1 MQHSSSVRLISAI
14 AAVGGLLFGYDTGV
28 ISGALLF
35 IKETWTLTAF
45 EQGWI
50 VSSVLVGAILGA
62 VLSGNLTDRLGRKK
76 IIVITALAFFVGS
89 LATALAR
96 SPLELMIYRGLIGF
110 AIGIASYT
118 VPLYISEIAPDDKR
132 GALVSLNQLAIT
144 VGIVLSYLIDGVFA
158 KVEHGWRY
166 MMGVG
171 VVPALLLA
179 AGMLLV
185 PETPRWLI
193 SRGRAEKAKEA
204 LRRIYGDCDEAAE
217 VSKIR
222 GSMLHE
228 EQGSFRE
235 LAAKWMRPALIV
247 GIGLMFIQQATG
259 INTIIYYAPTIFQ
272 LAGFESE
279 VSAISATVGIGV
291 INVLMTIVSIRLLDK
306 LGRKP
311 LLYIGLCGMIASLAV
326 LGEAFYSGSAG
337 GALKVVSVLS
347 LIVYVAAFAV
357 SLGPICWLVISEI
370 YPTQIRGLAMSVATV
385 ANWGF
390 NLVVALTFLPLV
402 EFLGTA
408 YTCWGFAVVG
418 VWALWFCKA
427 KVPETKG
434 KSLEEIENNWRRMS
448 TEP

>member
-235 LAAKWMRPALIV
+235 LAAKWMCPALIV

-408 YTCWGFAVVG
+408 YTFWGFAVVG

>member
-193 SRGRAEKAKEA
+193 SRGHAEKAKEA

-408 YTCWGFAVVG
+408 YTFWGFAVVG

>member
-1 MQHSSSVRLISAI
+1 MLHTSSVRLISAI

-62 VLSGNLTDRLGRKK
+62 VFSGNLTDRLGRKK
-76 IIVITALAFFVGS
+76 IIIITALAFFVGS

-96 SPLELMIYRGLIGF
+96 SPLELMLYRGLIGF

-158 KVEHGWRY
+158 KVENGWRY

-179 AGMLLV
+179 VGMLLV

-193 SRGRAEKAKEA
+193 SRGFIDKAKAA
-204 LRRIYGDCDEAAE
+204 LHKIYGDCDEIAE
-217 VSKIR
+217 VNKIQK
-222 GSMLHE
+222 GMLHE
-228 EQGSFRE
+228 EQGSFKE
-235 LAAKWMRPALIV
+235 LTARWLRPALIV

-272 LAGFESE
+272 LSGFESE

-291 INVLMTIVSIRLLDK
+291 INVLMTLVSIRLLDR

-311 LLYIGLCGMIASLAV
+311 LLYIGLYGMILSLVV
-326 LGEAFYSGSAG
+326 LSGAFYFGNTAG
-337 GALKVVSVLS
+337 EALKVVSLIS
-347 LIVYVAAFAV
+347 LVVYVAAFAV

-385 ANWGF
+385 ANWSF

-402 EFLGTA
+402 EFFGTA
-408 YTCWGFAVVG
+408 YTFLGFAIIG
-418 VWALWFCKA
+418 IWALWFCKV

-434 KSLEEIENNWRRMS
+434 RSLEEIENTWRQMS
-448 TEP
+448 K

>member
-1 MQHSSSVRLISAI
+1 MQQTSSVRLISAI

-35 IKETWTLTAF
+35 IKETWPLSAF

-62 VLSGNLTDRLGRKK
+62 VFSGNLTDRLGRKR
-76 IIVITALAFFVGS
+76 IILLTAMAFFAGS

-96 SPLELMIYRGLIGF
+96 SPLELMLYRGLIGF

-144 VGIVLSYLIDGVFA
+144 VGIVLSYLIDGAFA
-158 KVEHGWRY
+158 QIEHGWRY

-179 AGMLLV
+179 AGMLFV

-193 SRGRAEKAKEA
+193 SRSRTDQAKEA
-204 LRRIYGDCDEAAE
+204 LCRLYGNCDVNGEIE
-217 VSKIR
+217 KIR
-222 GSMLHE
+222 GGMLHE
-228 EQGSFRE
+228 EQSSFRE
-235 LAAKWMRPALIV
+235 LTAGWMRPALLV

-272 LAGFESE
+272 LSGFESE
-279 VSAISATVGIGV
+279 VSAISATVGIGI
-291 INVLMTIVSIRLLDK
+291 INVLMTIVSIRLLDR

-311 LLYIGLCGMIASLAV
+311 LLYIGLWGMIISLLVLGGAFFSGGSGGMLKIVSVASL
-326 LGEAFYSGSAG
+326 L
-337 GALKVVSVLS
+337 
-347 LIVYVAAFAV
+347 VYVAAFAV

-370 YPTQIRGLAMSVATV
+370 YPTQIRGLAMSVATL
-385 ANWGF
+385 ANWSF
-390 NLVVALTFLPLV
+390 NLIVALTFLPLI

-408 YTCWGFAVVG
+408 YTFWGFALVG
-418 VWALWFCKA
+418 FWALWFCRV

-434 KSLEEIENNWRRMS
+434 RSLEEIENSWRQANKSR
-448 TEP
+448 

>member
-50 VSSVLVGAILGA
+50 VSSVLVGAIGGA

-118 VPLYISEIAPDDKR
+118 VPLYISEIAPDNKR

-144 VGIVLSYLIDGVFA
+144 VGIVLSYLIDGIFA

-193 SRGRAEKAKEA
+193 SRGHAEKAKEA

-228 EQGSFRE
+228 EQSSFRE

-279 VSAISATVGIGV
+279 VSAISATVGIGI

-311 LLYIGLCGMIASLAV
+311 LLYIGLCGMIAGLAV
-326 LGEAFYSGSAG
+326 LGGAFYSGSAG

-347 LIVYVAAFAV
+347 LIVYVAAFAL

-385 ANWGF
+385 ANWSF

-402 EFLGTA
+402 ELLGTA
-408 YTCWGFAVVG
+408 YTFWGFAVVG

>member
-1 MQHSSSVRLISAI
+1 MHNTSSVKLIAAV

-62 VLSGNLTDRLGRKK
+62 VLSGNLTDKLGRKK
-76 IIVITALAFFVGS
+76 IVIITALAFFAGS

-96 SPLELMIYRGLIGF
+96 SPLELMLYRGLIGF

-144 VGIVLSYLIDGVFA
+144 IGIVLSYLIDGIFA
-158 KVEHGWRY
+158 KVEYGWRF
-166 MMGVG
+166 MMGIG
-171 VVPALLLA
+171 VIPAFLLA
-179 AGMLLV
+179 AGMALV

-193 SRGRAEKAKEA
+193 SQGRDVKAKEA
-204 LRRIYGDCDEAAE
+204 LRMIYGNCDTDVEIA
-217 VSKIR
+217 KIR
-222 GSMLHE
+222 GGMMHE
-228 EQGSFRE
+228 EQGSLKE
-235 LAAKWMRPALIV
+235 LTAKWMRPALIA

-272 LAGFESE
+272 MSGFESE
-279 VSAISATVGIGV
+279 ISAISATVGIGL

-311 LLYIGLCGMIASLAV
+311 LLYAGLYGMIAGLLV
-326 LGEAFYSGSAG
+326 LGGAFYYGGNSGII
-337 GALKVVSVLS
+337 LKIIAVCS

-385 ANWGF
+385 ANWSF
-390 NLVVALTFLPLV
+390 NLVVALTFLPMV
-402 EFLGTA
+402 EYLGTA
-408 YTCWGFAVVG
+408 YTFWAFAVVG
-418 VWALWFCKA
+418 LWALWFCRA

-434 KSLEEIENNWRRMS
+434 KSLEEIENHWRKQI
-448 TEP
+448 

>member
-35 IKETWTLTAF
+35 IKETWKLTAF

-144 VGIVLSYLIDGVFA
+144 VGIVLSYLIDGIFA

-222 GSMLHE
+222 SSMLHE

-326 LGEAFYSGSAG
+326 LGGAFYSGSAG
-337 GALKVVSVLS
+337 GALKAVSVLS

-385 ANWGF
+385 ANWSF

-408 YTCWGFAVVG
+408 YTFWGFAVVG

>member
-166 MMGVG
+166 MMRVG

-326 LGEAFYSGSAG
+326 LGGAFYSGSAG

-385 ANWGF
+385 ANWSF

-408 YTCWGFAVVG
+408 YTFWGFAVVG

>member
-96 SPLELMIYRGLIGF
+96 LPLELMIYRGLIGF

-326 LGEAFYSGSAG
+326 LGGAFYSGSAG

-385 ANWGF
+385 ANWSF

-408 YTCWGFAVVG
+408 YTFWGFAVVG

>member
-408 YTCWGFAVVG
+408 YTFWGFAVVG